1 MCHYLRTDGVSV
13 CLVMKRDV
21 PKPTRKRKREQAKE
35 DAANGGPNNIYED
48 LNLASPISTKGWS
61 G

>member
-35 DAANGGPNNIYED
+35 DAANGGPNNTHPP
-48 LNLASPISTKGWS
+48 SPHAFFYSSSIS
-61 G
+61 